1 MDLFLTGEFFGQGES
16 LEDGARIVASAA
28 EVVDR
33 GDPGGL
39 EKLLDEAGDVMAVDV
54 VAHLLALVAVDFVF
68 LALQVA
74 FDQVAEKSVQLD
86 AGVVRPG
93 QASAAQAAG
102 RQAEVEAVFL
112 DDNVGRRFRRPEKG
126 VLRLVDGKILRD
138 AVGISR
144 IVIVPPGFEF
154 LEPDEVRTVPV
165 DLVGRHVDEG
175 RFRAGAADGLE
186 QIQGAD
192 RVGVEVVERDGR
204 CAVMAGLRGS
214 VDHGIGLK
222 SGQEVEHSLAVAD
235 IKFMVVEVFNQRS
248 QAFLVPAC
256 VTLRPEKH
264 GALVVVET
272 VDFPAEAGK
281 VEANFRADEAG
292 GSGDEEFFHGRC
304 GPDSLTCPLPR
315 IKAGRPT
322 SALLLRGGRP
332 RS

>member
-1 MDLFLTGEFFGQGES
+1 
-16 LEDGARIVASAA
+16 
-28 EVVDR
+28 
-33 GDPGGL
+33 
-39 EKLLDEAGDVMAVDV
+39 MAVDV

-93 QASAAQAAG
+93 QASAAQAAA

-112 DDNVGRRFRRPEKG
+112 DGNVGRRFRRPEKG
-126 VLRLVDGKILRD
+126 MLRLVDGKILRD

-204 CAVMAGLRGS
+204 CAVMAGLRGG
-214 VDHGIGLK
+214 VDHGIGLEL
-222 SGQEVEHSLAVAD
+222 GQEVENAWAVAD
-235 IKFMVVEVFNQRS
+235 IEFMVVKVFDQPGETL
-248 QAFLVPAC
+248 LVPAC
-256 VTLRPEKH
+256 VALRSEKD
-264 GALVVVET
+264 GPLVVVEA

-292 GSGDEEFFHGRC
+292 GSGDEEFFHGRSEP
-304 GPDSLTCPLPR
+304 GSLTCPQPR

-322 SALLLRGGRP
+322 GALLLRGGRP